1 MGMRDAIQQV
11 MMDLL
16 RTKFPYLLRPPLL
29 LGRVSDAVILD
40 EALPLGRYAV
50 RILTP
55 GGADDPAFPEYP
67 GIKAELDL
75 KRGDKVILGLIR
87 GEDAAILGRVN
98 E

>member
-1 MGMRDAIQQV
+1 MGMREAIQQV

-16 RTKFPYLLRPPLL
+16 RSKYPYLLRPPLL

-55 GGADDPAFPEYP
+55 GGADDPDFPEYP
-67 GIKAELDL
+67 DILARL
-75 KRGDKVILGLIR
+75 KIAKGDKVVVGLVR
-87 GEDAAILGRVN
+87 GEDAAILGVIDG
-98 E
+98 